1 VKQPRAS
8 SREFWIAIGVS
19 AMLHVLVG
27 SVFLVTW
34 EHMPTDNM
42 ETEVEWTWS
51 APTASK
57 EQTVASGSRTATPL
71 ASSNNGP
78 GEGKTPTTT
87 ETDPSKGAALTEK
100 SPGTADG
107 TTTKANPAQTAAM
120 PKSSAPGV
128 GQAGGPAALPTFPS
142 DGAAPGIEGSGTG
155 ESSGY
160 ALVPPRLRA
169 HSATMLPAE
178 AARAGLSGNVLLLI
192 EVLENG
198 RVGKIVVS
206 RSSGSQILDE
216 AARESVSRWRF
227 DPAWEPQGKKPVRV
241 MTSVWVR
248 YAKEGG

>member
-1 VKQPRAS
+1 VKRPRSS

-27 SVFLVTW
+27 SVFWVTW
-34 EHMPTDNM
+34 EHMPTDSM
-42 ETEVEWTWS
+42 ETEVEWAWS

-57 EQTVASGSRTATPL
+57 EQTVASGSRTSTTLP
-71 ASSNNGP
+71 SSNTGP
-78 GEGKTPTTT
+78 SEGKNPTAT
-87 ETDPSKGAALTEK
+87 ETDPSKGLALPEK

-107 TTTKANPAQTAAM
+107 TTTKANPAQTAAT

-128 GQAGGPAALPTFPS
+128 GPAGGPAALPTIPA
-142 DGAAPGIEGSGTG
+142 GGTALGTEGSGAG

-160 ALVPPRLRA
+160 ALVPPKLRA
-169 HSATMLPAE
+169 HPATLLPAE

-198 RVGKIVVS
+198 GVGKIIVS
-206 RSSGSQILDE
+206 RSSGSKMLDE